1 MVGGGGEEE
10 KPYDFAKLILNTM
23 QFNRD
28 SGQEFIGF
36 FLRPVCESSLQCAD
50 RDALFRFI
58 SYYDSIR
65 SIVWAVVLFFVYCCH
80 KLILIGIL
88 DVYGA
93 HWSCGFCPPQMI
105 YYFSD
110 KMYNR
115 IISLVF

>member
-1 MVGGGGEEE
+1 MVGGGEEE

-65 SIVWAVVLFFVYCCH
+65 SIVWVVVLFFVATNLFLLAFLMCMG
-80 KLILIGIL
+80 LIG
-88 DVYGA
+88 
-93 HWSCGFCPPQMI
+93 
-105 YYFSD
+105 
-110 KMYNR
+110 
-115 IISLVF
+115 LVDSALPR